1 MFTLNK
7 LISTIATYST
17 AHKQIKSWYFGD
29 PWDQLNGGQSIKYP
43 MLFGTLQPNRV
54 EGTSDITVIRFYICD
69 KSKKG
74 LRNQL
79 EVLSD
84 CKQIALDTLIYFKQF
99 DFSELI
105 DVNENATLTD
115 FVDAFNDEVAGW
127 YFDVEFKSIFEWDA
141 CSLPITGSPAIIN
154 PDDVRIIDQDGNV
167 IAVVPCGS
175 YYTIEVLQ
183 QLIQT
188 LTDPAPVTIIQTLT

>member
-17 AHKQIKSWYFGD
+17 AHKQVKSWYFGD

-99 DFSELI
+99 D
-105 DVNENATLTD
+105 
-115 FVDAFNDEVAGW
+115 
-127 YFDVEFKSIFEWDA
+127 WDA
-141 CSLPITGSPAIIN
+141 CSLPITGSPSVIN

-188 LTDPAPVTIIQTLT
+188 LSDPAPVTIIQTLT